1 MNLTAPSENAERIA
15 RAAVREQH
23 AIQQEDELAMLVHL
37 VEGINPRFIAEIGC
51 DAGGTL
57 FAWRS
62 LCNAVYGITLPV
74 SPPGEG
80 MYPQGQ
86 HPLND
91 HGALVFIC
99 NSHTPAAYRWL
110 CHQLGTHPL
119 DFLFIDGDHDPE
131 GVLLDVGMYG
141 PLVRPGGIIALDDV
155 LNPDLRVSQAWE
167 FIARHGGYHPLV
179 IEAGDHPAGIG
190 VLRVP

>member
-1 MNLTAPSENAERIA
+1 VKRIA
-15 RAAVREQH
+15 REAVREHH
-23 AIQQEDELAMLVHL
+23 AIQQEQELAVLVDL
-37 VEGINPRFIAEIGC
+37 VDRISPRFIAEIGC

-86 HPLND
+86 HPLNS
-91 HGALVFIC
+91 HGALVFKG
-99 NSHTPAAYRWL
+99 NSHLPAAYRWL
-110 CHQLGTHPL
+110 RNQLGTQPL

-141 PLVRPGGIIALDDV
+141 PLVRPGGVIALDDV
-155 LNPDLRVSQAWE
+155 LNPDLRVSQAWQ
-167 FIARHGGYHPLV
+167 FIARHGGYSPTV
-179 IEAGDHPAGIG
+179 IEAGDYPAGIG
-190 VLRVP
+190 VLSVP